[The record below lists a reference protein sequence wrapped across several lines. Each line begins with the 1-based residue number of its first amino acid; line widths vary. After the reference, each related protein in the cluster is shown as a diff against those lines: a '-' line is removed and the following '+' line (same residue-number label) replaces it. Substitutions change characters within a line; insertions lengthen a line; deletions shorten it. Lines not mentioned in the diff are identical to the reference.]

1 MKLPVSLAAPL
12 SVTVVGEALAEEPV
26 PEPDGTT
33 TDVTVVAGE
42 PVVDRLLLAVGIP
55 LSDVMVEVMVSATL
69 PVELEPEVPEAEAE
83 AEAEVTVLVTVAVP
97 EPEAEELD
105 EAPLPSMAKGN
116 EYWKIV
122 SSESHW
128 IFRPY
133 VASAPRSEAIFQ
145 SYSPALLSIE
155 LATGSRSSRVFSVLP
170 PIKMMVAVPLYLS
183 TVSQVIL

>member
-83 AEAEVTVLVTVAVP
+83 VTVLVTVAVP

-155 LATGSRSSRVFSVLP
+155 P
-170 PIKMMVAVPLYLS
+170 VPG
-183 TVSQVIL
+183 